1 MALIACPECEKQI
14 SDKAIACPNC
24 GYPVRERQQETAP
37 TPPPIPVAPKTPTK
51 KPEEQLPAALDV
63 RRVTVRI
70 SLWRKRAVKLQ
81 HRCPT
86 CGHTM
91 QADPHLRGRK
101 LICRRCEAPFR
112 IATVAEARA
121 TSAAARPASTAQ
133 RYDGCAITGFVLGL
147 ASPLVLL
154 ASGGYLPII
163 IPILAVVFS
172 GIGMS
177 RTRDGQR
184 KGRGLAVT
192 GLVIGVVLL
201 IGAFMAYA
209 KSKGEWPY

>member
-121 TSAAARPASTAQ
+121 TSAVARPASTTQ

-147 ASPLVLL
+147 AAPAAVAL
-154 ASGGYLPII
+154 AGRYSPII
-163 IPILAVVFS
+163 STLAVVFA

-177 RTRDGQR
+177 RTRDSER

-192 GLVIGVVLL
+192 GLILGIVFTGIAILVIT
-201 IGAFMAYA
+201 GAY
-209 KSKGEWPY
+209 KP